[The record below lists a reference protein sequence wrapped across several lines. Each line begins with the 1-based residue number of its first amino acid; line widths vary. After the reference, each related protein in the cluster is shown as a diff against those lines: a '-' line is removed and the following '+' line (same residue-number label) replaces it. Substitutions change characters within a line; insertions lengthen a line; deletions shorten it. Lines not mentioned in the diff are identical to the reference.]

1 MEYLPTI
8 VIALITAI
16 IIGAA
21 VIAVCKNKKKG
32 CCSSDGSEKRIKV
45 ADRNPANYPYVVRMT
60 IAGMTCSHC
69 RLKVENEL
77 NAKGTIW
84 AEADLRDGTAL
95 VRMKE
100 SLPDDTL
107 RRIVSR
113 AGFTVVGIEKI
124 S

>member
-8 VIALITAI
+8 VIVLLLAVIL
-16 IIGAA
+16 GAA
-21 VIAVCKNKKKG
+21 VIAAAKKKKGG

-45 ADRNPANYPYVVRMT
+45 ADRNPDNYSHSVRLT
-60 IAGMTCSHC
+60 ISGMTCTHC
-69 RLKVENEL
+69 KLKVENEL
-77 NAKGTIW
+77 NAKGTVW
-84 AEADLRDGTAL
+84 AEVDLKEGTAL

-100 SLPDDTL
+100 PLPDDTL

-113 AGFTVVGIEKI
+113 AGYTVVGIETI